1 MEAEDSWKSSDA
13 KLFGARLLGLAR
25 LAVKSENR
33 ARLKKYCP
41 DIWPYSPFC
50 VIQLLLLNKFL
61 KTVMNAADWQH
72 LALLG
77 LPHGA

>member
-33 ARLKKYCP
+33 ERLKKYYP
-41 DIWPYSPFC
+41 VTD
-50 VIQLLLLNKFL
+50 L
-61 KTVMNAADWQH
+61 
-72 LALLG
+72 
-77 LPHGA
+77 